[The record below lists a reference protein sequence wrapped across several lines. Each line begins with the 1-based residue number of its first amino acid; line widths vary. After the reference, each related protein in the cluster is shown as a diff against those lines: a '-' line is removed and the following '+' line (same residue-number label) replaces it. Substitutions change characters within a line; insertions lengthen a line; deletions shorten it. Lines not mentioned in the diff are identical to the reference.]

1 MIAQNTLVVS
11 SSPSALAPYDSQA
24 QAKFNEMAKE
34 AIKKSAFADHWATGG
49 HGKRP
54 LTQSSIEGYR
64 RALCLFAEAMAAT
77 GARIDPDALM
87 TDPAAWRG
95 MGVGQIEYFRRW
107 LLKGGRYSPASVAK
121 YLNNIRKLAKVAQK
135 AGAIPPGENF
145 SLIDGVPTIDDTKEA
160 RAEEAQRRAQS
171 GNGQKLTWNLLEKSD
186 YDALFAAL
194 PLTPQGLRD
203 AVLLGI
209 LRWHGPR
216 VSELVSLRWSDIDF
230 DANTIRF
237 YRQKTRS
244 ENVVEI
250 KRELRPLL
258 LAYRQT
264 QPDHEDDF
272 VLSASKKGGEL
283 LPQAMTKRSVQW
295 RVKQM
300 GERVLGI
307 DNLGPHD
314 MRHSL
319 AKAWADQGKTAIQAN
334 TWFGWRPGSSMFAR
348 YATGDLVNTHGND
361 IVI

>member
-11 SSPSALAPYDSQA
+11 PSPSALAPYNSQA
-24 QAKFNEMAKE
+24 QAKFNEAAKE
-34 AIKKSAFADHWATGG
+34 AMRQNAFTDHWQSGG

-54 LTQSSIEGYR
+54 LTDSSLSGYR
-64 RALCLFAEAMAAT
+64 RAVELYAEAMAAT
-77 GARIDPDALM
+77 GAHVNPDALM
-87 TDPAAWRG
+87 IDPEAWRG
-95 MGVGQIEYFRRW
+95 MGVGQVEYFRRW
-107 LLKGGRYSPASVAK
+107 LLKGGQYAPASMAK

-135 AGAIPPGENF
+135 AGTIPTGENF
-145 SLIDGVPTIDDTKEA
+145 SLVETVPTIDDTKEA
-160 RAEEAQRRAQS
+160 RAEEAQRRAGA
-171 GNGQKLTWNLLEKSD
+171 GNSQKLTWNELGKSD
-186 YDALFAAL
+186 YDALFSAL
-194 PLTPQGLRD
+194 PMTPQGLRD
-203 AVLLGI
+203 AVMLGF

-216 VSELVSLRWSDIDF
+216 VGELVNLLWSDIDF

-258 LAYRQT
+258 LAYRQI

-272 VLSASKKGGEL
+272 VLSASKKNGEL
-283 LPQAMTKRSVQW
+283 LPQSMTKRSVQW

-300 GERVLGI
+300 GARVLGI

-319 AKAWADQGKTAIQAN
+319 AKAWADQGKTALQAN
-334 TWFGWRPGSSMFAR
+334 TWFGWKPGSTMFAR
-348 YATGDLVNTHGND
+348 YATSDQVNTHGND